1 METSEKKE
9 RTVTHLQIGDVHEYF
24 GSVANVFEFHSAEE
38 LGITY
43 GSLRNY
49 GLSPNKPYINNKCI
63 IRKGVLHQKAG
74 GRGQILK
81 K

>member
-9 RTVTHLQIGDVHEYF
+9 MTVIHLQIGDVHEYF